1 MKPSTVRRL
10 GAATLATG
18 LALTATGC
26 GPSFNDLPLPGTTVD
41 GDAISVSATF
51 DEALNLTGG
60 ATVKVNGISV
70 GKVQEVTTE
79 DFQAIVRMD
88 VEADAGLRQ
97 NATARLRYNTPLG
110 ELFVDVT
117 NPQSGPEMPDDGEIQ
132 QTDTAPTVEDA
143 LASASM
149 LINGGGLSQLEQ
161 VTNELNTALGG
172 REQEVRTLFRQLNTF
187 LRNANGS
194 TGDIDRALRAM
205 NQVSKVLSARE
216 DTINRAVRDFRPAA
230 RVLRDNTDEFVTM
243 LKSLERFTGSA
254 NALARESKD
263 DLIRI
268 LRQIDPI
275 LAELHSLNG
284 DFGSGLNSMTAAAQ
298 QIDRTIVGD
307 FLNLN
312 GVMVLQRIGPVDLS
326 PLTGG
331 GTGGGGGGTGGGGGG
346 TGGGLPLPSVPLLP
360 GTGDSGG
367 LGGIQLPGGLNLRSG
382 GLAGAPRSNT
392 TEAN

>member
-1 MKPSTVRRL
+1 VKPSTVRRI
-10 GAATLATG
+10 GAVTLATG
-18 LALTATGC
+18 LALSATGC

-41 GDAISVSATF
+41 GDAIRVSATF
-51 DEALNLTGG
+51 DEALNLTSG

-70 GKVQEVTTE
+70 GKVQDVTTE
-79 DFQAIVRMD
+79 DFQAIVQMD

-117 NPQSGPEMPDDGEIQ
+117 NPRRGPEMPDDGEIR

-172 REQEVRTLFRQLNTF
+172 REGEVRKLFRQLNTF

-194 TGDIDRALRAM
+194 TGDIDRALKAM
-205 NQVSKVLSARE
+205 NQVSQVLSARE
-216 DTINRAVRDFRPAA
+216 ETINRAVKDFRPAA
-230 RVLRDNTDEFVTM
+230 RVLRENTDEFVTM
-243 LKSLERFTGSA
+243 LTSLEKFTGSA

-268 LRQIDPI
+268 LKQVDPI
-275 LAELHSLNG
+275 LAELHSLSG
-284 DFGSGLNSMTAAAQ
+284 DFGSGLNTMTTAAKQ
-298 QIDRTIVGD
+298 LDKTVVGD

-312 GVMVLQRIGPVDLS
+312 AVMVMTRVGPISL
-326 PLTGG
+326 PGG
-331 GTGGGGGGTGGGGGG
+331 GGGGGGGGTGGGSDSPLDPVTDPLQDVTDPLLGGDD
-346 TGGGLPLPSVPLLP
+346 GGLL
-360 GTGDSGG
+360 GEGG
-367 LGGIQLPGGLNLRSG
+367 LL
-382 GLAGAPRSNT
+382 GAPRMNT
-392 TEAN
+392 TEGN